1 MRTSMNRNL
10 SSWMLALFGMLFLNL
25 SAFATEPGG
34 MMKDGKQGEMMQ
46 SEQMSADEMIKKGD
60 EMIAQGKEMK
70 KKGMMMKKK
79 EMKKE
84 GTMQQDKMMK
94 DNEMKENKMN
104 EMKEMN
110 K

>member
-1 MRTSMNRNL
+1 MRTIVKRNQ
-10 SSWMLALFGMLFLNL
+10 SSWIIALFGLLFL
-25 SAFATEPGG
+25 SASALATEPEG
-34 MMKDGKQGEMMQ
+34 MKMESKSGEMMQ

-79 EMKKE
+79 EMKKG
-84 GTMQQDKMMK
+84 GTMNEKMMK
-94 DNEMKENKMN
+94 ENEMDQ
-104 EMKEMN
+104 MKEMN

>member
-1 MRTSMNRNL
+1 MKTTVSRNL
-10 SSWMLALFGMLFLNL
+10 SSWMLALFGVLFLNL

-34 MMKDGKQGEMMQ
+34 MMKDGKPGEMMQ

-79 EMKKE
+79 EMKNQ

-94 DNEMKENKMN
+94 ENEMKENQMN
-104 EMKEMN
+104 EMN